1 MRLPWFGGSSMCSA
15 THPWPI
21 MAWTALWLLFLT
33 ACFTPRAGPCLVMGF
48 PFLSPFFAHSAILL
62 PFSALPF
69 CCSCRG
75 IIWPVP
81 LGLYGSVAYSSP
93 NDSMW
98 SLVSN
103 SCHFGLFFAHFIA
116 YGFFCPIYFPWTSS
130 AQFLVLHTNGL
141 SLTPLGF
148 PGPIALFLILGAH
161 GLPTNPLLSYSIT
174 LGLLWPILTL
184 LHNAH
189 EFSTFLSGLL

>member
-1 MRLPWFGGSSMCSA
+1 
-15 THPWPI
+15 
-21 MAWTALWLLFLT
+21 
-33 ACFTPRAGPCLVMGF
+33 MGF
-48 PFLSPFFAHSAILL
+48 PFLSPFFALFAILL
-62 PFSALPF
+62 PFFALPF

-75 IIWPVP
+75 VIWPVP
-81 LGLYGSVAYSSP
+81 LGLFGSVAYSSP

-103 SCHFGLFFAHFIA
+103 SCHFGLFLAHFIA
-116 YGFFCPIYFPWTSS
+116 YGFFCPIYFPWTSL

-161 GLPTNPLLSYSIT
+161 GLPINPLLSYFIT
-174 LGLLWPILTL
+174 SGLLWPILTL
-184 LHNAH
+184 LLYIMPM
-189 EFSTFLSGLL
+189 SFLLLFLGSFRPICFPQGPFMYFMGLWTTALAIKV